1 MSSSCIMPFHLE
13 LGSDGHSF
21 KGKAIVVNSI
31 TGRHLSEAPI
41 PLKKAKAQKRI
52 VEQAISKED
61 MPKSPMKEKRMK

>member
-1 MSSSCIMPFHLE
+1 MPFHLE

-41 PLKKAKAQKRI
+41 PIKKAKAQKRI
-52 VEQAISKED
+52 VEQAMSKEH
-61 MPKSPMKEKRMK
+61 MPHTAMKEKAMK